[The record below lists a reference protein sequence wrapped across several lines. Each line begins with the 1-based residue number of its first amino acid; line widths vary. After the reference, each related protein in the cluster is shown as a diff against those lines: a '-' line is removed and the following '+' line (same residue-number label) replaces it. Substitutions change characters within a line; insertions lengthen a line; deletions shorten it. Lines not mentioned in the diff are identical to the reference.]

1 MDIQTFASDTLG
13 SIRVTMLEGEPQFY
27 AVDLAR
33 ALGYSDTQAM
43 TRRIDPED
51 ATTCTDN
58 SSGQLRSYTIL
69 SESGLYAA
77 ILGSSKP
84 EAKAFKR
91 WVTSEILPSIRKT
104 GGYTVDTAFKVP
116 QTLSE
121 ALRLA
126 ADLSDRVEAQAAQIE
141 SQKPAVAFVEK
152 FVEAKETQN
161 LRVVAKVLQIK
172 EKDFVSLLLS
182 KGILFRSR
190 GKLTPKAEHMEAG
203 RFEVKEIVTRDG
215 FATVQMR
222 FTTSGVEWIA
232 RKVSEWAQKASA
244 VALEA
249 PTAGSPV
256 PTPHLDA
263 GRP

>member
-1 MDIQTFASDTLG
+1 MDIATLTDSETMDSRDIARITG
-13 SIRVTMLEGEPQFY
+13 KEHGHVCRDIQKMLEDLGEGGESRFGSSYLSLQNKEVKRYCLPKRECLI
-27 AVDLAR
+27 LAS
-33 ALGYSDTQAM
+33 GYSVPLRAKIIDRWAELESQA
-43 TRRIDPED
+43 
-51 ATTCTDN
+51 
-58 SSGQLRSYTIL
+58 
-69 SESGLYAA
+69 
-77 ILGSSKP
+77 
-84 EAKAFKR
+84 
-91 WVTSEILPSIRKT
+91 
-104 GGYTVDTAFKVP
+104 AFKVP

-126 ADLSDRVEAQAAQIE
+126 ADLSDRVEAQATQLEA
-141 SQKPAVAFVEK
+141 QKPAVAFVER

-182 KGILFRSR
+182 NGILFRSR

-222 FTTSGVEWIA
+222 FTTAGVEWIA
-232 RKVSEWAQKASA
+232 RKVAEWGRKASP

-249 PTAGSPV
+249 PTASHPV
-256 PTPHLDA
+256 PTGHLDA
-263 GRP
+263 GRA

>member
-13 SIRVTMLEGEPQFY
+13 SIRVTLLGGEPQFY

-33 ALGYSDTQAM
+33 TLGYSDTQAM

-51 ATTCTDN
+51 STTCTDN
-58 SSGQLRSYTIL
+58 SSGQVRSYTVL

-91 WVTSEILPSIRKT
+91 WVTSEVLPSIRKT
-104 GGYTVDTAFKVP
+104 GSYTAAPTFQVP

-126 ADLSDRVEAQAAQIE
+126 ADLSDKVEAQAAQIE
-141 SQKPAVAFVEK
+141 HQRPAVEFVER

-161 LRVVAKVLQIK
+161 LRVVAKVLQVK

-182 KGILFRSR
+182 KGVLFRSR

-203 RFEVKEIVTRDG
+203 RFEVKEIVTKDG

-222 FTTSGVEWIA
+222 FTTLGVEWIA
-232 RKVSEWAQKASA
+232 RKVAEWNQKAV
-244 VALEA
+244 VA
-249 PTAGSPV
+249 
-256 PTPHLDA
+256 
-263 GRP
+263 